1 MIIYNYYD
9 YDIHSFIHSFIH
21 SLTHSL
27 THSFKSFHS
36 FIQFH
41 FISFHSFIHSFM
53 HSFLHS
59 FHSFIH
65 SFMSCHVM
73 SCHVMSCHVMSCH
86 VMYSFIHSFMSIHS
100 FIHFISFH
108 SFIHS
113 ISFHFISFIHSCIH
127 SFIHSFI
134 HVMSCHVMSC
144 HVMSCHVMSCHVMS
158 FIHSFHSFISFH
170 FISFIHAFIHSFNH
184 DYPSLRIR
192 TAFVASLADFDKRY
206 AAGRTWKA
214 KPPVNW
220 NWVPLFGLKH
230 KKDMKCLAEPI
241 PQFFTAILHPGTSA
255 WQWAAWTGWTGPS
268 RWHKSLCRYLWCCWV
283 QDGAVW
289 VKQQKYL
296 LCLYMILVIPLM
308 VTLQRNCATGKCL
321 LRSVPKWL
329 MAKNHTEWISVM
341 LLSWSNSRLA
351 ASHLFRKSFF
361 AHLNPHRIACRS
373 DSQCAKGCSTSC
385 GIPWGNSGPWVIEPW
400 ARWVLE
406 GRPSTAYCKVVHW
419 SLLSTP
425 D

>member
-1 MIIYNYYD
+1 MSCHVMSCHVMSCHVMSCHVMSCHVMSCHVMSCHVF
-9 YDIHSFIHSFIH
+9 IHSFIHSFIH
-21 SLTHSL
+21 VNSFI
-27 THSFKSFHS
+27 HSFH
-36 FIQFH
+36 FISFH
-41 FISFHSFIHSFM
+41 FISFHSFIHSFHSISFHFI
-53 HSFLHS
+53 HSFIHA
-59 FHSFIH
+59 FIHFIH

-86 VMYSFIHSFMSIHS
+86 VM
-100 FIHFISFH
+100 
-108 SFIHS
+108 
-113 ISFHFISFIHSCIH
+113 
-127 SFIHSFI
+127 
-134 HVMSCHVMSC
+134 SCH
-144 HVMSCHVMSCHVMS
+144 S

-170 FISFIHAFIHSFNH
+170 FISFHFISFHFIHSFMHSFMIILLWESAPHSSPLWPILTN
-184 DYPSLRIR
+184 DMLP
-192 TAFVASLADFDKRY
+192 
-206 AAGRTWKA
+206 AAHEKQSRQWIGIECHCS
-214 KPPVNW
+214 
-220 NWVPLFGLKH
+220 GLSI